1 MVPGSSSALKASRGV
16 TSKVLSSTTQGALS
30 GETLSKSGA
39 HHPVRDPR
47 PSVPPRGSEKDGK
60 VARAKETS
68 PKQPEAPIK
77 PQPNQTVSTTQT
89 CMESKLNTAPK
100 LASQGI
106 SSDSLTGHSQPQ
118 QPAQADADSL
128 TTFPPFAV
136 GAKDKVKRFLE
147 SQGLGEPGDTPHQSP
162 IDHLKSRPPTPWPGA
177 GADPEALQSVDDA
190 RPPVPSH
197 RLPRVPTAEDKPQ
210 NGPLLESSV
219 SKKPEELGLKNLRI
233 SQPDIPS
240 HPLPPIPTSRFNFLP
255 SEDDFSVIDDPGLL
269 TPITEVPSELSRA
282 NSPVDPLMAG
292 CKPRP
297 IIKQPN
303 PPVKKPPVQKPIEMP
318 TPHHATPAAREV
330 PKSQPPPSSTV
341 LSSTPDRPETPQV
354 TVGLPK
360 PKQKTPLSSASP
372 QARPDLVTAK
382 KLERKPSKLN
392 ITTTSSTIENN
403 SRRQSE
409 TISEKQIDEP
419 SVDPPQQRLSSPFNP
434 SKIKQQAWDLETI
447 ASEDSWFQENED
459 NDSDGSASGESGPRR
474 TPPGQVRARLTVE
487 TVECTFQPPAQT
499 PDLDQAQ
506 YDTTGQARN
515 EFFPPWAVGSQ
526 ALSEGARDLRT

>member
-39 HHPVRDPR
+39 YRPVQEQR
-47 PSVPPRGSEKDGK
+47 PSVPSKGDGK
-60 VARAKETS
+60 GDRVDRTKETS
-68 PKQPEAPIK
+68 LKQSEAPIK
-77 PQPNQTVSTTQT
+77 PQPNQRVSTTQT
-89 CMESKLNTAPK
+89 SMESKLDTTPK
-100 LASQGI
+100 LASQSI
-106 SSDSLTGHSQPQ
+106 SSESLVGHSQPQ
-118 QPAQADADSL
+118 QPSQADADSL

-136 GAKDKVKRFLE
+136 GPKDKVKRFLE
-147 SQGLGEPGDTPHQSP
+147 SQGLGDSSDTPQQSA
-162 IDHLKSRPPTPWPGA
+162 IDHLRSRPPTPWPGA
-177 GADPEALQSVDDA
+177 AADPESLQSADDA

-197 RLPRVPTAEDKPQ
+197 QWPRVPTTEEKPP
-210 NGPLLESSV
+210 NGPLLNSTV
-219 SKKPEELGLKNLRI
+219 SKKPEELSFKDLRI
-233 SQPDIPS
+233 SQPDIPLR
-240 HPLPPIPTSRFNFLP
+240 PLPPISTSRFNLLLP
-255 SEDDFSVIDDPGLL
+255 REDDISIVDDPGLL

-282 NSPVDPLMAG
+282 NSPVDPLMGG
-292 CKPRP
+292 CKARP
-297 IIKQPN
+297 IVEQPN
-303 PPVKKPPVQKPIEMP
+303 PPVKKPPVQEPAKMP
-318 TPHHATPAAREV
+318 TSHYAAPAVREV
-330 PKSQPPPSSTV
+330 RKPHAPPSSKM
-341 LSSTPDRPETPQV
+341 LSSIPDRPGTPQV

-360 PKQKTPLSSASP
+360 SKQKTPVNSASP
-372 QARPDLVTAK
+372 QARANLASAT

-392 ITTTSSTIENN
+392 ITTSSGAIEND

-409 TISEKQIDEP
+409 TISEKQSDEWN
-419 SVDPPQQRLSSPFNP
+419 VNPPQQRLSSPFNP
-434 SKIKQQAWDLETI
+434 LKTNQQAWDLETI

-459 NDSDGSASGESGPRR
+459 SDASASGESGPRR

-506 YDTTGQARN
+506 YDGTGQTRN